1 MSNKNNSS
9 MKMNMEMKD
18 TMDAHMDM
26 TAKPKLM
33 NGGGKS
39 KKTKKA
45 SKSMKSK
52 GSKSMKSSSGLP
64 AEMPGY
70 CLTERKP
77 CTMINCVKVTKKTKT
92 GRTMHFVMGK
102 CKRCGGKV
110 SKTVSKTM

>member
-1 MSNKNNSS
+1 MSTKKNSP
-9 MKMNMEMKD
+9 MEMKE

-39 KKTKKA
+39 KKTKKS
-45 SKSMKSK
+45 SKSKK
-52 GSKSMKSSSGLP
+52 ASKSMKSSSGLP
-64 AEMPGY
+64 AEMPAY
-70 CLTERKP
+70 CLSERKP
-77 CTMINCVKVTKKTKT
+77 CTMVNCAKVTKKTKT
-92 GRTMHFVMGK
+92 GRTMHFIMGT